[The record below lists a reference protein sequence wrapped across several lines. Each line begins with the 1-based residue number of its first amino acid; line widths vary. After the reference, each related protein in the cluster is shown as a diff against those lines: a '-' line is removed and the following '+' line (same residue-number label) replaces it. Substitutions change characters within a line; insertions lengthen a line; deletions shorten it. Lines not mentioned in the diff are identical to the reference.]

1 MEVYYIGPVS
11 LPPPPFHSP
20 DPYWP
25 ADSIGPTMDVDEKVQ
40 EKKKHNTK
48 ITFELG
54 KLLASFLYAFSRT
67 APKERVLETKQE
79 PDKTKADTCLY
90 SVQYK

>member
-1 MEVYYIGPVS
+1 
-11 LPPPPFHSP
+11 
-20 DPYWP
+20 
-25 ADSIGPTMDVDEKVQ
+25 MDVDEKVQ
-40 EKKKHNTK
+40 EKKNIK
-48 ITFELG
+48 ISFELG

>member
-1 MEVYYIGPVS
+1 
-11 LPPPPFHSP
+11 
-20 DPYWP
+20 
-25 ADSIGPTMDVDEKVQ
+25 MDVDEKVQ